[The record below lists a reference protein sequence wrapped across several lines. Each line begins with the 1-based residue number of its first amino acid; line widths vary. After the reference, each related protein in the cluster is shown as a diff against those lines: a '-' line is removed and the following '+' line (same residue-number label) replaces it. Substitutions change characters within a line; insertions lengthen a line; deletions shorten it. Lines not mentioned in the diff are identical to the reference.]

1 MLIASNKTA
10 VLFACLHRSNTD
22 KKVCLWHFVKVDPCV
37 FVRTF
42 TSKSLQVRNIYF
54 FVIAAF
60 FLFKINRIEMQHE
73 KFVEFGLALSFLTA
87 RKKSSGRKKVFKF
100 HIEIWSNL
108 LCFGAVWDVQP
119 TAAEMPFA
127 QIGASMRQRRRNGV
141 KLVPG
146 GGWARSTLQEVGRR
160 NWIPARSKRQ
170 HLEGTGTGVKHDAFS
185 QSKMS

>member
-1 MLIASNKTA
+1 M
-10 VLFACLHRSNTD
+10 
-22 KKVCLWHFVKVDPCV
+22 
-37 FVRTF
+37 
-42 TSKSLQVRNIYF
+42 RNIF
-54 FVIAAF
+54 FCHCCL
-60 FLFKINRIEMQHE
+60 FLFNINRIEMQQK
-73 KFVEFGLALSFLTA
+73 KFVELVSFGLKLSNSP
-87 RKKSSGRKKVFKF
+87 KKSLGRKKFFKF
-100 HIEIWSNL
+100 HIQIWSNL

-170 HLEGTGTGVKHDAFS
+170 HLEGTGTGIKHDAFS
-185 QSKMS
+185 QSNMSYTILSKCLSSHRFSLWHWRRETQKCCFFPLIVIH